1 MWNWF
6 AQLALLGSLLGTF
19 LVPSP
24 ATPNPAQ
31 ELSATFFVAH
41 VGGQEDAS
49 VVPITVVGGRP
60 VTFEVRVRDAGTMQ
74 KAGWQI
80 RLLLDACRF
89 EIPAVQDIL
98 FGDYMTSGALIPVG
112 PTSAQ
117 SGNII
122 SLDLGQIALG
132 DFTTASDG
140 RLATITVTAKT
151 RVACPDPDTVPPEQA
166 SAAFDLAILGAPGGV
181 KYDVTALDG
190 RFLVLTED
198 ARKVFLPLIMVQ

>member
-31 ELSATFFVAH
+31 ELAATFFVAH

-89 EIPAVQDIL
+89 EIPAVQGHSLRRLHDV
-98 FGDYMTSGALIPVG
+98 GRSDPCGTDKCPEREHHQPRSG
-112 PTSAQ
+112 T
-117 SGNII
+117 
-122 SLDLGQIALG
+122 D
-132 DFTTASDG
+132 
-140 RLATITVTAKT
+140 R
-151 RVACPDPDTVPPEQA
+151 
-166 SAAFDLAILGAPGGV
+166 PG
-181 KYDVTALDG
+181 
-190 RFLVLTED
+190 
-198 ARKVFLPLIMVQ
+198 